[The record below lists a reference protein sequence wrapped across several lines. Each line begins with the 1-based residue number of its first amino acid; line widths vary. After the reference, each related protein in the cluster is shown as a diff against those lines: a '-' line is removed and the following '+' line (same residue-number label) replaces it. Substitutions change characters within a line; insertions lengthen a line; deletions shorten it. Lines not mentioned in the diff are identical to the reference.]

1 MLPNIT
7 RTGFL
12 EGPSHRGFK
21 GSGAIVLDMSEVI
34 RNMGILT
41 NQILPAKMR
50 RGLEKAGVA
59 LMVDAITVIH
69 TVPIRRPDYE
79 DPNRNAGELRAS
91 GAVFVDG
98 KKSSKTSASYGEG
111 AQGIYQ
117 PDAYGGAPILKN
129 SHEACIVFNAPYAA
143 EQHEVWPMKTEKTAG
158 TDYLGGKLAENAIK
172 YIRIVVDEVK
182 L

>member
-1 MLPNIT
+1 MSPNIT
-7 RTGFL
+7 RTGF
-12 EGPSHRGFK
+12 GGKIGNFR
-21 GSGAIVLDMSEVI
+21 SGAIKLDMSEVI

-41 NQILPAKMR
+41 NQIMPAKMR

-129 SHEACIVFNAPYAA
+129 SHEACIVFNTPYAA